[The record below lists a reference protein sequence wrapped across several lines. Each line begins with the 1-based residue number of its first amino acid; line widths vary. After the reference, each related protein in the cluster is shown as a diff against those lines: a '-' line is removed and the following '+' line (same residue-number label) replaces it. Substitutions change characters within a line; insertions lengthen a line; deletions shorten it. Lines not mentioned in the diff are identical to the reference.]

1 MSGFENQNGLYNK
14 DETAL
19 KNRTNNNNKRNNAL
33 TEYFDKL
40 LKSNEFHK
48 IIIVLLGGGVMCII
62 LILAFIVVQLFI
74 CGTISSA
81 LDLLYKIGVPIIA
94 FLMFIIKFGDRSYK
108 GGINI

>member
-1 MSGFENQNGLYNK
+1 MSGFQNQNDLYK
-14 DETAL
+14 GETI
-19 KNRTNNNNKRNNAL
+19 KQNRTNNNNKRNNAL

-48 IIIVLLGGGVMCII
+48 IIIFLLGGGVVCIV
-62 LILAFIVVQLFI
+62 LILAFIIIQLFT

-108 GGINI
+108 GE